1 MDSTLTTIHNE
12 VIVYS
17 SSQKNYFVIKRVIDV
32 VFSLTMVAPLFFL
45 SLIIKAVNFLK
56 GDRGPLFYKQK
67 RVGKDGRLFEIIK
80 FRTMTPD
87 AEKELN
93 RLLEEENNK
102 DEWIQYHK
110 FEKDPRITPIGLF
123 LRKTSIDEFPQ
134 FINVLKG
141 DMSII
146 GPRPLV
152 PGELELHG
160 GLSIYN
166 RIKPGITGWW
176 ACNGRSILS
185 YNERLRYE
193 YYYIRNISLWLD
205 IRIFF
210 KTIECVFRK
219 TGAR

>member
-1 MDSTLTTIHNE
+1 MDNKENLE
-12 VIVYS
+12 FQV
-17 SSQKNYFVIKRVIDV
+17 KNSLEKKKVYFVIKRIFDV
-32 VFSLTMVAPLFFL
+32 LFSFLMLAPLAFL
-45 SLIIKAVNFLK
+45 SIIIKTVYLFSSE
-56 GDRGPLFYKQK
+56 DGPLFYTQK
-67 RVGKDGRLFEIIK
+67 RVGKEGKEFLIIK
-80 FRTMTPD
+80 YRTMTPD

-93 RLLEEENNK
+93 SLLENDRNK
-102 DEWIQYHK
+102 TEWQEYHK
-110 FEKDPRITPIGLF
+110 FEKDPRITPIGVF

-160 GLSIYN
+160 GLPLYYQ
-166 RIKPGITGWW
+166 IKPGITGWW

-185 YNERLRYE
+185 YAERLEYE
-193 YYYIRNISLWLD
+193 YYYVKNASLWLD

-210 KTIECVFRK
+210 KTIKCVFFK
-219 TGAR
+219 TGAK